1 MRTEDLI
8 EAIARDAAAPRP
20 WLGGRMALALLAG
33 GAVSYA
39 LYAVELGVRLD
50 ILSVLFTWR
59 FLLKIA
65 VVTLLVVAAC
75 WASARLARPDMK
87 SRNVT
92 GALAAAPAIL
102 AMGVGY
108 ELLTLPAAQWPAYA
122 IGTNAVLCLISL
134 PLLSVAPLLTVLAA
148 LRAGAPRSAT
158 TAGAVAG
165 LLAGGVGATLYGTH
179 CFDDSPLFVAIWYSI
194 GIALVVLAGAILG
207 RRVLR
212 W

>member
-108 ELLTLPAAQWPAYA
+108 ELLTLPAVQWPTYA

-134 PLLSVAPLLTVLAA
+134 PLLSVAPLLAMLAA
-148 LRAGAPRSAT
+148 LRSGAPRSAT
-158 TAGAVAG
+158 AAGAVAG
-165 LLAGGVGATLYGTH
+165 LLAGGMGATLYGTH

-194 GIALVVLAGAILG
+194 AIGLVVLAGAILG
-207 RRVLR
+207 RYLLR

>member
-8 EAIARDAAAPRP
+8 EAIARDVAAPRP

-65 VVTLLVVAAC
+65 VATLLVVAAC
-75 WASARLARPDMK
+75 WASARLARPDVR

-134 PLLSVAPLLTVLAA
+134 PLLSVAPLLAMLAA
-148 LRAGAPRSAT
+148 LRSGAPRSAT
-158 TAGAVAG
+158 AAGAVAG
-165 LLAGGVGATLYGTH
+165 LLAGGMGATLYGTH

-207 RRVLR
+207 RHVLR